1 MLAHSERIEAEL
13 LCGCLVRADSRG
25 LLTAG
30 SGYCSPVRESR
41 GWRRVHMGGVLSQPL
56 AGEPEIVPDKSQSL
70 SPARVLCGKV
80 NL

>member
-1 MLAHSERIEAEL
+1 
-13 LCGCLVRADSRG
+13 
-25 LLTAG
+25 
-30 SGYCSPVRESR
+30 
-41 GWRRVHMGGVLSQPL
+41 MGGVLSQPL